1 MISNRQAVAVVL
13 SKEREEKLLEQVND
27 LLKQSDCPAAIRATA
42 KEVREKLTNDTSTP
56 EERHEAAKRLADQIN
71 AFVVE
76 YAKARPE
83 RSGPP
88 RGALPVPDDTP
99 WAAKRTPKK
108 P

>member
-1 MISNRQAVAVVL
+1 
-13 SKEREEKLLEQVND
+13 
-27 LLKQSDCPAAIRATA
+27 
-42 KEVREKLTNDTSTP
+42 
-56 EERHEAAKRLADQIN
+56 
-71 AFVVE
+71 VE